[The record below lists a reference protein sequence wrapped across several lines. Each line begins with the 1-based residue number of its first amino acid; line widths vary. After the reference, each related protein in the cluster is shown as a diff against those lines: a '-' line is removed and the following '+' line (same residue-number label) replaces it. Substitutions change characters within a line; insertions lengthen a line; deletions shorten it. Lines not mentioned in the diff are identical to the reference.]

1 MSIESNVF
9 LENIKFFTATFLF
22 KLNLQKKMIKSPA
35 LEESLSFNRENN
47 FMFNG
52 TEDYYFSK

>member
-9 LENIKFFTATFLF
+9 LENINIFFTATFLF
-22 KLNLQKKMIKSPA
+22 KLNLQEKMRPA

-52 TEDYYFSK
+52 TEDFTFSK